1 MPHESAVLDPTAAGF
16 SESHPASTH
25 KFVSAPS
32 TGRDFFCRESNSFSV
47 PLSDCKGGV
56 EDEDEDDST
65 SENNSDTEERPHD
78 NLTASG
84 DIDNNNIK
92 DDAGSNAYY

>member
-16 SESHPASTH
+16 GESNVESAH

-47 PLSDCKGGV
+47 PLPDCKGRV

-65 SENNSDTEERPHD
+65 SENNSDTEHRPHD
-78 NLTASG
+78 DLTAAG
-84 DIDNNNIK
+84 TIDNNIA
-92 DDAGSNAYY
+92 DGASSNDYY